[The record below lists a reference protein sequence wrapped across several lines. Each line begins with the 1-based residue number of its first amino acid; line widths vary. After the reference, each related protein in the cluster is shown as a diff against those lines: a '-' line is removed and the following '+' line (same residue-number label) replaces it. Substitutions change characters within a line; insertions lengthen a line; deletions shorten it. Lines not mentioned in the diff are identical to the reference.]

1 METLTNYLKLWYAAV
16 EIYLKLWY
24 AAVEIYLKF
33 WYAAVEIH
41 SICELQNIQNKKQ

>member
-1 METLTNYLKLWYAAV
+1 M
-16 EIYLKLWY
+16 Y

-41 SICELQNIQNKKQ
+41 SICELHRIIEH